1 MVQQE
6 IILDLP
12 AEAQGLLADNGV
24 ELISALR
31 DAGLNV
37 KRGSFP
43 TGVPFPEGGKEPVL
57 TILAIG
63 VTVPLVAAGIAKI
76 LDALGRNRKF
86 LVTERRLTP
95 VETSDGRPLRD
106 ANGDPVLFWSERT
119 QLLEATQTAQD
130 RSSTDFSYRMG
141 PILLKFS
148 ASSGK

>member
-1 MVQQE
+1 MGQQE

-31 DAGLNV
+31 KAGLNV
-37 KRGSFP
+37 QRGSFP
-43 TGVPFPEGGKEPVL
+43 TGVPLPEGGKEPVL

-63 VTVPLVAAGIAKI
+63 VTVQLVAAGIAKI

-86 LVTERRLTP
+86 LVTERRLAP
-95 VETSDGRPLRD
+95 VEASDGRPVRD
-106 ANGDPVLFWSERT
+106 ANGDPVLFWSERA
-119 QLLEATQTAQD
+119 QLLEAMQTAQD
-130 RSSTDFSYRMG
+130 RSSTGFTFRTG
-141 PILLKFS
+141 PVLLKFS